1 MFIRKLAW
9 KDHDVDVP
17 NRFSVDSTAVKW
29 VKFYSTDRTQIYTH
43 AGSQTLSFS
52 VDCSVPQGSVFCPLG
67 YVSYNED
74 VVEMMDRHNVQFH
87 LYADDTQFLDC
98 CRSTDTVSLR
108 ARLSSCASDIELWC
122 RSRRVQLNA
131 SKTDAIWFGSK
142 PNLAKLSC
150 TDCSIQGGTSTIPP
164 SAVVRDLGFHLD
176 SQL

>member
-1 MFIRKLAW
+1 MSLAPVLGAKALNW
-9 KDHDVDVP
+9 FK
-17 NRFSVDSTAVKW
+17 S
-29 VKFYSTDRTQIYTH
+29 YLTDRTQIYTH
-43 AGSQTLSFS
+43 AGSQTPSYTTAIN
-52 VDCSVPQGSVFCPLG
+52 CSVPQGSVFGPLG
-67 YVSYNED
+67 FASFAED
-74 VVEMMDRHNVQFH
+74 VADLMDRHNVQFH